1 MYVRAPKHFKAGKQ
15 FSFYFNSNFKYK
27 LKILQ
32 KNSVNFLKQPAQVL
46 YNSKM
51 QFLRI
56 NQTSITVSRITLKSK
71 FYFIFLAGVIFF
83 QLIVNAIIFS
93 FVFWL
98 LTFIAKYTYSNKYYD
113 YKLNFYEC
121 GFKNITKK
129 KPIIELN
136 FITMLLFLLIY
147 DGEFL
152 ILIPFCLNT
161 NVYALGIY
169 CFFLFFILWFLLT
182 LAFDYIY
189 LTLSWQVIV

>member
-1 MYVRAPKHFKAGKQ
+1 M
-15 FSFYFNSNFKYK
+15 
-27 LKILQ
+27 
-32 KNSVNFLKQPAQVL
+32 
-46 YNSKM
+46 
-51 QFLRI
+51 
-56 NQTSITVSRITLKSK
+56 
-71 FYFIFLAGVIFF
+71 AGVIFF
-83 QLIVNAIIFS
+83 QLITNAIIFS

-98 LTFIAKYTYSNKYYD
+98 LTFVAKYTYSNKYYD

-152 ILIPFCLNT
+152 ILIPFCLNI
-161 NVYALGIY
+161 NIYALGIY
-169 CFFLFFILWFLLT
+169 CAFLFFMLWFILT

-189 LTLSWQVIV
+189 LTLSWQVCV